1 MKGTIRNSNLPCL
14 TFLFLDDYD
23 CGKRNKLEFITML
36 APDGSL
42 NENGAPYTGMMRYDA
57 RIKIEADLKEKGLY
71 RGKEPNKM
79 RLGICSR
86 SGDILEPMI
95 SAQWYVNCDR
105 MAKRATDAV
114 RNGDLKIIPAEQER
128 TWFQW
133 LDNIRDW
140 CVSRQLWWGH
150 QIPAWFATKKGEE
163 IDKND
168 MSHNDR
174 WIVARNEEVSLEQM
188 NRLSL
193 SDDVSSRLFFVPMQ
207 IYRLRMRKLVHC
219 SAVLSTSLYWN
230 VTKMYLIHGSR
241 RGFSLFLS
249 WDGPIKLTT

>member
-1 MKGTIRNSNLPCL
+1 MIQVRRKLQSTKRIKLYKVL
-14 TFLFLDDYD
+14 TFISLALLDDYE

-57 RIKIEADLKEKGLY
+57 RIKVEEDLKEKGLY

-95 SAQWYVNCDR
+95 SAQWYVNCDG

-150 QIPAWFATKKGEE
+150 QIPAWFATKNGEE

-168 MSHNDR
+168 MSHNNR
-174 WIVARNEEVSLEQM
+174 WIVARCEEV
-188 NRLSL
+188 R
-193 SDDVSSRLFFVPMQ
+193 RIIIFCLFF
-207 IYRLRMRKLVHC
+207 L
-219 SAVLSTSLYWN
+219 LSCIGPD
-230 VTKMYLIHGSR
+230 VFIAIHY
-241 RGFSLFLS
+241 
-249 WDGPIKLTT
+249 